1 MGISAQELRIGNY
14 ILDET
19 GVITIIV
26 AIDSERKFWNE
37 IIQKE
42 FKATARLIMLDNFD
56 WNTSYGCWV
65 EKLKPIPLTEEW
77 LLKMGFE
84 KEIDDSSFIR
94 KVYYYINDFEVEF
107 HGNKLVFRVENKHV
121 TNYFAHHTKYVHQLQ
136 NLIFSLSGEEL
147 KLKSE

>member
-1 MGISAQELRIGNY
+1 MGISAQELRIG
-14 ILDET
+14 T
-19 GVITIIV
+19 ITQDKINKKKYLI
-26 AIDSERKFWNE
+26 
-37 IIQKE
+37 
-42 FKATARLIMLDNFD
+42 TANALRYLIEAESNDLE
-56 WNTSYGCWV
+56 V
-65 EKLKPIPLTEEW
+65 LIEPIPLTEEW

-136 NLIFSLSGEEL
+136 NLYFALTGEEL
-147 KLKSE
+147 ELKSE